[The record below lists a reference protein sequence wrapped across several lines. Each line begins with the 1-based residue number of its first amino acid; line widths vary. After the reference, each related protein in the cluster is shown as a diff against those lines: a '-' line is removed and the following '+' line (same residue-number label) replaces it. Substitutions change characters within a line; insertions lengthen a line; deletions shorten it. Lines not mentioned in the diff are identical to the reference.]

1 LLTGYRVLT
10 TGVTGQVGSAVARYL
25 AEHND
30 VVGVARRRPGDG
42 RTVDTEVYAPCR
54 VGWCDAARRTIA
66 GRYPGTAAQS
76 Q

>member
-1 LLTGYRVLT
+1 M

-42 RTVDTEVYAPCR
+42 RTVDAEV
-54 VGWCDAARRTIA
+54 
-66 GRYPGTAAQS
+66 
-76 Q
+76 